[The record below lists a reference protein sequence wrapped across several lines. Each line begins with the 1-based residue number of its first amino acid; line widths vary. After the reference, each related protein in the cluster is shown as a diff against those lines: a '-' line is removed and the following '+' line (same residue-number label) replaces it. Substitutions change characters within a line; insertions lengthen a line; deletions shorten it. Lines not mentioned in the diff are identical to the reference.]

1 MAKLPANVTRIII
14 GVVVVAIVA
23 VGAYFVFF
31 SGSSKKHVTAQF
43 ASAIGIYTGTPVRI
57 LGVNV
62 GTVTG
67 VHPGG
72 AYVKVDMEYDST
84 YKLAPNASAVEVA
97 NSLVS
102 DRYIQLTPLW
112 DANRDGSKFLSDNAV
127 IPEPRT
133 QGPAELDDIYASLDK
148 LAVALGP
155 QGVNQGGQQNGA
167 LSVLLKVAAANLK
180 GNGAAFGRSITQ
192 LSQAAETLANNKEN
206 LFGTVRNLQRFTDA
220 LHASDG
226 QIRLFN
232 QQLAQVASDLASERT
247 DLGAALHDLGLALDD
262 VGQFVK
268 QNAAKFHT
276 DIQGLEEITGVLV
289 KEKSSLNETLA
300 ISPVAVANLV
310 HTYQPDIG
318 AIATRSNLASL
329 TSLKNNSPQ
338 KILCSILSL
347 TKLNLSKICPTE
359 GKGGGL
365 LGGLSG
371 GGLTGSTPGD
381 AGVGIPGLIGAGS

>member
-1 MAKLPANVTRIII
+1 MAKMPANVTRIII
-14 GVVVVAIVA
+14 GGVVLAIVA

-31 SGSSKKHVTAQF
+31 NGSSSKKVTAQF

-62 GTVTG
+62 GEVTG

-72 AYVKVDMEYDST
+72 AYVTVDMEYDSK
-84 YKLAPNASAVEVA
+84 YQLAPDASAIEVA

-102 DRYIQLTPLW
+102 DRYIQLTPLF
-112 DANRDGSKFLSDNAV
+112 DAKRDGPKPLPDHAV
-127 IPEPRT
+127 IDVEHT
-133 QGPAELDDIYASLDK
+133 GGPAELDDIYASLDK

-155 QGVNQGGQQNGA
+155 QGANQGGQQSGA
-167 LSVLLKVAAANLK
+167 LSELLKVAAANLK
-180 GNGAAFGRSITQ
+180 GNGAAFGRSITK
-192 LSQAAETLANNKEN
+192 LSGAAQTLANSRGD
-206 LFGTVRNLQRFTDA
+206 LFGTVRNLQRFTEA

-232 QQLAQVASDLASERT
+232 QQLAQVATDLASERG

-262 VGQFVK
+262 VAQFVK
-268 QNAAKFHT
+268 QNASKFHT

-300 ISPVAVANLV
+300 IGPVALANLV

-318 AIATRSNLASL
+318 AIATRGNLASL
-329 TSLKNNSPQ
+329 SSTQNNSATN
-338 KILCSILSL
+338 ILCSILGL
-347 TKLNLSKICPTE
+347 APIDLSKVCPTN
-359 GKGGGL
+359 GGGGGL
-365 LGGLSG
+365 PGLPGLGGN
-371 GGLTGSTPGD
+371 
-381 AGVGIPGLIGAGS
+381 AGTGIPGLIGAGG

>member
-1 MAKLPANVTRIII
+1 MAKMPANVSRLII
-14 GVVVVAIVA
+14 GLVVLAIVL
-23 VGAYFVFF
+23 VGGYFVFF
-31 SGSSKKHVTAQF
+31 NGGSKKHVTAQF

-72 AYVKVDMEYDST
+72 AYVTVDMDYDSK
-84 YKLAPNASAVEVA
+84 YKLAPDANAVEVA

-102 DRYIQLTPLW
+102 DRYVQLTPLY
-112 DANRDGSKFLSDNAV
+112 DPSRDGSKFLADDAV
-127 IPEPRT
+127 IPTART
-133 QGPAELDDIYASLDK
+133 QGPAELDSIYAALDK

-155 QGVNQGGQQNGA
+155 QGANKGGQQSGA
-167 LSVLLKVAAANLK
+167 LSELLRVAAANLK
-180 GNGAAFGRSITQ
+180 GNGAAFGNSISK
-192 LSQAAETLANNKEN
+192 LSEAAQTLASGREN
-206 LFGTVRNLQRFTDA
+206 LFGTVQNLKRFTDA

-247 DLGAALHDLGLALDD
+247 DLGAALHDLGLALDS
-262 VGQFVK
+262 VSQFVK
-268 QNAAKFHT
+268 QNAAKFHV

-300 ISPVAVANLV
+300 VAPIALANLV
-310 HTYQPDIG
+310 HTYQPDVG

-329 TSLKNNSPQ
+329 SSTKNNSA
-338 KILCSILSL
+338 KNILCSILGL
-347 TKLNLSKICPTE
+347 AKLDLSKVCPTHPTT
-359 GKGGGL
+359 GGGL
-365 LGGLSG
+365 LP
-371 GGLTGSTPGD
+371 GSTIDSGT
-381 AGVGIPGLIGAGS
+381 GIPGLIGAGG

>member
-1 MAKLPANVTRIII
+1 MAKLPTNVTRIII
-14 GVVVVAIVA
+14 GVVVLAIVA

-62 GTVTG
+62 GEVTG

-72 AYVKVDMEYDST
+72 AYVKLDMSYDGK
-84 YKLAPNASAVEVA
+84 YKLAPNASAIEVA

-102 DRYIQLTPLW
+102 DRYIQLTPLY
-112 DANRDGSKFLSDNAV
+112 DAGRDDGKFLADNAV
-127 IPEPRT
+127 IPMNRT
-133 QGPAELDDIYASLDK
+133 GGPAELDDIYASLDK

-155 QGVNQGGQQNGA
+155 TGANQGGRQSGA
-167 LSVLLKVAAANLK
+167 LSELLKVAAANLK
-180 GNGAAFGRSITQ
+180 GNGAAFGQSISK
-192 LSQAAETLANNKEN
+192 LSQAAKTLADNRED
-206 LFGTVRNLQRFTDA
+206 LFGTVQNLQRFTDA

-262 VGQFVK
+262 VSRFVK
-268 QNAAKFHT
+268 QNASKFHT

-300 ISPVAVANLV
+300 VAPIALGNLV

-318 AIATRSNLASL
+318 AIATRSNLASF
-329 TSLKNNSPQ
+329 TSTANNSPQ

-347 TKLNLSKICPTE
+347 APIDLSKVCPSH
-359 GKGGGL
+359 GSGGGL
-365 LGGLSG
+365 LGGLG
-371 GGLTGSTPGD
+371 GSSNGD
-381 AGVGIPGLIGAGS
+381 AGIGIPGLIGAGS

>member
-14 GVVVVAIVA
+14 GAVVLAIVA

-31 SGSSKKHVTAQF
+31 NGSSSKKVTAQF

-62 GTVTG
+62 GEVTG

-72 AYVKVDMEYDST
+72 AYVTVDMQYDSK
-84 YKLAPNASAVEVA
+84 YKLAPNASAIEVA

-112 DANRDGSKFLSDNAV
+112 DAKRDGPKYLSDDAV
-127 IPEPRT
+127 IDVEHT
-133 QGPAELDDIYASLDK
+133 GGPAELDDIYASLDK

-155 QGVNQGGQQNGA
+155 QGANKGGQQSGA
-167 LSVLLKVAAANLK
+167 LSELLKVAAANLQ
-180 GNGAAFGRSITQ
+180 GNGAAFGRSITK
-192 LSQAAETLANNKEN
+192 LSGAAQTLANSRGD
-206 LFGTVRNLQRFTDA
+206 LFGTVRNLQQFAEA

-232 QQLAQVASDLASERT
+232 QQLAQVATDLASERG

-262 VGQFVK
+262 VSRFVK

-300 ISPVAVANLV
+300 IGPVALANLV

-318 AIATRSNLASL
+318 AIATRGNLASFSS
-329 TSLKNNSPQ
+329 TQNNSATN
-338 KILCSILSL
+338 ILCSILGL
-347 TKLNLSKICPTE
+347 APIDLSKVCPTN
-359 GKGGGL
+359 GGGGGGL
-365 LGGLSG
+365 PGVPGLGGN
-371 GGLTGSTPGD
+371 
-381 AGVGIPGLIGAGS
+381 AGTGIPGLIGAGG

>member
-1 MAKLPANVTRIII
+1 MAKMPANVTRLVI
-14 GVVVVAIVA
+14 GLVVLAIVL

-31 SGSSKKHVTAQF
+31 SGGSKKHVTAQF
-43 ASAIGIYTGTPVRI
+43 ESAIGIYTGTPVRI

-72 AYVKVDMEYDST
+72 AYVTVDMDYDSK
-84 YKLAPNASAVEVA
+84 YKLAPNAGAVEVA

-112 DANRDGSKFLSDNAV
+112 DPSRDGSKYLLDNAV
-127 IPEPRT
+127 IPTSRT
-133 QGPAELDDIYASLDK
+133 QGPAELDAIYASLDK

-155 QGVNQGGQQNGA
+155 QGANKGGRQSGP
-167 LSVLLKVAAANLK
+167 LSELLRVAAANLK
-180 GNGAAFGRSITQ
+180 GNGTAFGNSIAK
-192 LSQAAETLANNKEN
+192 LSAAAQTLANGREN
-206 LFGTVRNLQRFTDA
+206 LFGTVQNLKQFTDA

-262 VGQFVK
+262 VSRFVK
-268 QNAAKFHT
+268 QNASKFHT

-300 ISPVAVANLV
+300 VAPIALANLV

-318 AIATRSNLASL
+318 AIATRSNLASF
-329 TSLKNNSPQ
+329 TSTQNNSA
-338 KILCSILSL
+338 KNILCSILSL
-347 TKLNLSKICPTE
+347 APIDLSKVCPTHPTT
-359 GKGGGL
+359 GSGL
-365 LGGLSG
+365 LP
-371 GGLTGSTPGD
+371 STGD
-381 AGVGIPGLIGAGS
+381 AGTGIPGLIGAGG

>member
-14 GVVVVAIVA
+14 GAVVLAIVA

-31 SGSSKKHVTAQF
+31 NGSSSKKVTAQF

-62 GTVTG
+62 GEVTG

-72 AYVKVDMEYDST
+72 AYVTVDMQYDSK
-84 YKLAPNASAVEVA
+84 YKLAPNASAIEVA

-112 DANRDGSKFLSDNAV
+112 DAKRDGPKYLSDDAV
-127 IPEPRT
+127 IDVEHT
-133 QGPAELDDIYASLDK
+133 GGPAELDDIYASLDK

-155 QGVNQGGQQNGA
+155 QGANKGGQQSGA
-167 LSVLLKVAAANLK
+167 LSELLKVAAANLQ
-180 GNGAAFGRSITQ
+180 GNGAAFGRSITK
-192 LSQAAETLANNKEN
+192 LSGAAQTLANSRGD
-206 LFGTVRNLQRFTDA
+206 LFGTVRNLQQFAEA

-232 QQLAQVASDLASERT
+232 QQLAQVATDLASERG

-262 VGQFVK
+262 VSRFVK

-300 ISPVAVANLV
+300 IGPVALANLV

-318 AIATRSNLASL
+318 AIATRGNLASFSS
-329 TSLKNNSPQ
+329 TQNNSATN
-338 KILCSILSL
+338 ILCSILGL
-347 TKLNLSKICPTE
+347 APIDLSKVCPTN
-359 GKGGGL
+359 GGGGGGL
-365 LGGLSG
+365 PGLPGLGGN
-371 GGLTGSTPGD
+371 
-381 AGVGIPGLIGAGS
+381 AGTGIPGLIGAGG